1 MTLIQGISTPGSK
14 QHGSPSAAAGSR
26 VFKTPGAQSKR
37 DKVSRLSSS
46 SRLPTASCL
55 LCSPLTDGSIAFLEY
70 TQLDRFIPNRSGMDD
85 LPPFDL
91 CSGRESSAAA
101 SDAAGSLSSPSK
113 QEFQQLL
120 AGALHLTS
128 EQGARVLA
136 FKHKAPA
143 PPPEHANSMASLY
156 SANLGT
162 APQRKQHRHIPTTQ
176 ERILDGECWW
186 QFKLQGAACSCAGQ
200 CRCAACCTCSL
211 PPLPDN

>member
-1 MTLIQGISTPGSK
+1 LTTDSNVLIC
-14 QHGSPSAAAGSR
+14 
-26 VFKTPGAQSKR
+26 F
-37 DKVSRLSSS
+37 
-46 SRLPTASCL
+46 
-55 LCSPLTDGSIAFLEY
+55 
-70 TQLDRFIPNRSGMDD
+70 TQLDRFIPNRSGMDE

-91 CSGRESSAAA
+91 CPGQENSTAA
-101 SDAAGSLSSPSK
+101 SEAAGAQSSPSK

-156 SANLGT
+156 SANLGS

-176 ERILDGECWW
+176 ERILDGE
-186 QFKLQGAACSCAGQ
+186 FIVK
-200 CRCAACCTCSL
+200 
-211 PPLPDN
+211 